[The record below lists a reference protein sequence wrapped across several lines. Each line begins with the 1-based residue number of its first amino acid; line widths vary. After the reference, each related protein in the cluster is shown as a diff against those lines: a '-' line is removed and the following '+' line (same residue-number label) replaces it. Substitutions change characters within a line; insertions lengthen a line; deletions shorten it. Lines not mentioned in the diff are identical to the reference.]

1 MEIRFRSNSGGFLG
15 FIPPVTRN
23 LIIINTL
30 ILIITSFSKNF
41 MYETFALF
49 YPASPFFHWWQPV
62 THMFMHGGFGH
73 LFFNMFT
80 LYMFGSVLERV
91 WGGKKYL
98 LFYMVTGLGAALLH
112 TGVEW
117 LQTLHWQHII
127 QTGDPSAAIAA
138 TQSMRAMLTTPTV
151 GASGA
156 IYGLLLGYAMLF
168 PDSVMTLIFPP
179 ISMKAKWFVLVF
191 AVIELLM
198 GVLGSDGVA
207 HFAHLGGMLFGFILI
222 RIWRKSHKMYSQD

>member
-207 HFAHLGGMLFGFILI
+207 HFAHLGGMIFGFILI